1 MYAIVDIGGFQCKVF
16 TGKLSFVPLL
26 DYEINSEVFF
36 DRVYLLNK
44 EVGTPIIGDPIIQG
58 SFVQVKVLKHIKG
71 DKILVFKKKRR
82 KGFKVKR
89 GYRKKNTIIKVISI
103 LLVK

>member
-1 MYAIVDIGGFQCKVF
+1 VYAIVDIVGFQCKVF
-16 TGKLSFVPLL
+16 PGKLSFVPLL

-36 DRVYLLNK
+36 DRVYLINK
-44 EVGTPIIGDPIIQG
+44 EVGTPIIKESLVQG
-58 SFVQVKVLKHIKG
+58 KVLKHIKG

-89 GYRKKNTIIKVISI
+89 GYRKKISIIKVIYI
-103 LLVK
+103 FRDFPYLI